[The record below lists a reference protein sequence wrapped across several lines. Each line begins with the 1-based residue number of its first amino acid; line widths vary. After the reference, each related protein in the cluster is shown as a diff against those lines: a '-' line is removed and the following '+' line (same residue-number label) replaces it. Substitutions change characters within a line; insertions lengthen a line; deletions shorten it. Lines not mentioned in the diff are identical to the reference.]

1 MEVIIVNI
9 LGSIGAGSC
18 RTQDGKGLTVE
29 MVVMLVGD
37 EDDVGLG
44 IDRVVGHRLRSIGDR
59 VYLYLQTVVLD
70 SHTGVLDARNLYFF
84 TILGSENVSFL
95 GSDSV

>member
-1 MEVIIVNI
+1 
-9 LGSIGAGSC
+9 
-18 RTQDGKGLTVE
+18 
-29 MVVMLVGD
+29 MVVMLVGN

-44 IDRVVGHRLRSIGDR
+44 IDRVVGHRFRSIGDR
-59 VYLYLQTVVLD
+59 IYLYLQTVVLD

-95 GSDSV
+95 GSDCV